1 MLEINPAY
9 INGSPNDR
17 FNMIDARW
25 IDIETGVFIDITVVR
40 HREGLEPGMMDC
52 KDRHKYMVSSPYFLS
67 SCVFPVLWSVR

>member
-9 INGSPNDR
+9 INGTPDDKL
-17 FNMIDARW
+17 NMIDARW

-52 KDRHKYMVSSPYFLS
+52 KDRHKYMVSPPCFLPLW
-67 SCVFPVLWSVR
+67 VFPAVRSV